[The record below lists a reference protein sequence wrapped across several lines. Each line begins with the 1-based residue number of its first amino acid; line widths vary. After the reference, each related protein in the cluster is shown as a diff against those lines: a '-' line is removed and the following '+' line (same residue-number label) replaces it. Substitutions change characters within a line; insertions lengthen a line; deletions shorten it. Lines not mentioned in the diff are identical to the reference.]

1 MKKHMSIF
9 LFLLLTTAGAAFGQT
24 SWLDRPLNNWNNGN
38 GAVPTAP
45 RTLVPISAQC
55 QSQVR
60 QPDSISDRAVT
71 RAGWSLFGA
80 SQTFGQVTVING
92 MAGADGMCRPSL
104 YNTFVFVGGRFA
116 GTLAPTTME
125 SRSDGSLSQ
134 ARLNSPD
141 GITAEFSRYGSGDA
155 LCCPSQTSMV
165 MYTVTTGARAL
176 VRANDV
182 TTTKSCQDDGG
193 ISTQDN
199 VLSGTITYRQRIA
212 LSPTAV
218 VTVRL
223 VDVSRA
229 DAPST
234 TIVEQR
240 VDTAGK
246 QVPFSFDFAYDRT
259 KIIDRNRYAVQAEIR
274 DNGRLIFITD
284 TSYPVITQ
292 GNPKNVEIV
301 LVPVGGGGGQG
312 AGNRNNTIRG
322 TVTYPQRMALPNNSE
337 VRVWLVDTANPTG
350 AAAAETTFSATS
362 RQVPF
367 QFEIRYEQR
376 DLDRQRNYELRAE
389 IRSNNAVIFR
399 SGQGKPVNLRGN
411 QNNVDV
417 GELVLTAGAEEPSAV
432 TGKSI
437 TLSKFGA
444 GSLRIGTRAN
454 QFLVRGTVNV
464 RTDGSATVT
473 VGTITNQTEFAGTV
487 TFFDQNVIR
496 IAVRSSSNADASG
509 EIEIAY
515 NGTRLNSM
523 SGKDLIVDGQD
534 VVLRF

>member
-1 MKKHMSIF
+1 MKKRISIF
-9 LFLLLTTAGAAFGQT
+9 LFLLLTTATAAFGQT

-38 GAVPTAP
+38 GVVPNAP
-45 RTLVPISAQC
+45 RTLVPIDPRC
-55 QSQVR
+55 QSSIR

-71 RAGWSLFGA
+71 RAGWVLFGA
-80 SQTFGQVTVING
+80 AQTYGQVTVVNG

-125 SRSDGSLSQ
+125 SRSDGSLSM

-141 GITAEFSRYGSGDA
+141 SITAEFSRYASSDA

-165 MYTVTTGARAL
+165 MYTVTSGARAL

-182 TTTKSCQDDGG
+182 TTTKTCQDDGG
-193 ISTQDN
+193 GMSTQDN
-199 VLSGTITYRQRIA
+199 VISGTVTYRQRIA
-212 LSPTAV
+212 LPATAV
-218 VTVRL
+218 LTVKL

-259 KIIDRNRYAVQAEIR
+259 KILDRNRYAVQAEIR
-274 DNGRLIFITD
+274 DNGRLIYITD

-301 LVPVGGGGGQG
+301 LVPVGGGGQG
-312 AGNRNNTIRG
+312 GGIRNNTIRG
-322 TVTYPQRMALPNNSE
+322 TVTYLQRIALPNNSE
-337 VRVWLVDTANPTG
+337 VKVWLVDSANPTG
-350 AAAAETTFSATS
+350 AAVAETAFSTGN
-362 RQVPF
+362 RQVPY
-367 QFEIRYEQR
+367 QFELNYEQR
-376 DLDRQRNYELRAE
+376 DINRQRNYELRAE
-389 IRSNNAVIFR
+389 IRSNNTVRFR
-399 SGQGKPVNLRGN
+399 TANGTPVNLRGN
-411 QNNVDV
+411 QNNTDSV
-417 GELVLTAGAEEPSAV
+417 ELVLTAGAEAPTAI
-432 TGKSI
+432 TGKTIS
-437 TLSKFGA
+437 LSKFGA

-473 VGTITNQTEFAGTV
+473 VGTISNQTEFAGTV
-487 TFFDQNVIR
+487 TYFDQNAIR
-496 IAVRSSSNADASG
+496 IAVTSSLDADASG

-515 NGTRLNSM
+515 NGTRLNSI
-523 SGKDLIVDGQD
+523 SGKDLILDGQD